1 MSTVVPMSDAKS
13 WIEINPKPSPTKG
26 QDIQTHGM
34 TIVPRKTNLNFICFI
49 VYTHTVQK
57 CSVPHFYHPELCLS
71 DSTFRDSVLWPDL
84 SRVCLSDLTFRESA
98 FLIWPAW
105 TLPFWFDLS
114 GLCLSDLT
122 FRDSAFQTWPSGALP
137 FWFDLSGLCLSDL
150 AFRDPALWPDLSGV
164 CLRDSAYCINTAW
177 HDLYKR
183 HKHVKKKKKI

>member
-34 TIVPRKTNLNFICFI
+34 TIVPRQTNRNFICFI

-114 GLCLSDLT
+114 GLCLSDL
-122 FRDSAFQTWPSGALP
+122 
-137 FWFDLSGLCLSDL
+137 

-183 HKHVKKKKKI
+183 HKHVKKKKKFNL